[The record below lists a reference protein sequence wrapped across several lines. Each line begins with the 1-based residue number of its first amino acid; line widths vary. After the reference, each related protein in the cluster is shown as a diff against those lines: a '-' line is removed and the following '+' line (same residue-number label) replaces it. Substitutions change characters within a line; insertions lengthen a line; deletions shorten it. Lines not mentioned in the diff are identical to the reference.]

1 MLNQSISSSLVIL
14 DYCNM
19 DIRAAL
25 NFEVLLIVVKNKEKM
40 FYNVLSEE
48 SGSELFGVCQ

>member
-1 MLNQSISSSLVIL
+1 MLNQIISSSLVIL

-40 FYNVLSEE
+40 FYNV
-48 SGSELFGVCQ
+48 